1 MARDETMTQTAAP
14 ATLLIVDD
22 ERTLRFTIGEWAKDS
37 GFRAIEA
44 ENGRDAVTAVREQ
57 GVDVV
62 LLDLKL
68 GDGGSGF
75 DVLRA
80 VHPQAPGIDFY
91 LLSNFSTPAYR
102 RSAEELGA
110 RGFFDKTQEFGR
122 LMDLLAERARRAP

>member
-1 MARDETMTQTAAP
+1 MPLEVF
-14 ATLLIVDD
+14 LVDD
-22 ERTLRFTIGEWAKDS
+22 SAPVRERLLAMLA
-37 GFRAIEA
+37 AIAGVFVVGQA
-44 ENGRDAVTAVREQ
+44 ENAALAIRDILELRPQ
-57 GVDVV
+57 VV

-80 VHPQAPGIDFY
+80 VCPQAPEIDFY

-110 RGFFDKTQEFGR
+110 RGFYDKTQEFGR
-122 LMDLLAERARRAP
+122 LMDLIAERARRAP

>member
-1 MARDETMTQTAAP
+1 MPLDVF
-14 ATLLIVDD
+14 LVDD
-22 ERTLRFTIGEWAKDS
+22 SAPVRERLAAMLAALAGVCVV
-37 GFRAIEA
+37 GEA
-44 ENGRDAVTAVREQ
+44 ESAALAVAGILERRPQ
-57 GVDVV
+57 VV

-80 VHPQAPGIDFY
+80 VHPQAPEIDFY

-102 RSAEELGA
+102 RSAEDLGA

>member
-1 MARDETMTQTAAP
+1 VPLEVF
-14 ATLLIVDD
+14 LVDD
-22 ERTLRFTIGEWAKDS
+22 SAP
-37 GFRAIEA
+37 
-44 ENGRDAVTAVREQ
+44 VRERLLAMLAAIAGILVVGQAADAPQAIQ
-57 GVDVV
+57 GILDQRPHVV

-80 VHPQAPGIDFY
+80 VCPQAPGIDFY

-110 RGFFDKTQEFGR
+110 RGFFDKTQEFSQ

>member
-1 MARDETMTQTAAP
+1 MPLEVF
-14 ATLLIVDD
+14 LVDD
-22 ERTLRFTIGEWAKDS
+22 SAP
-37 GFRAIEA
+37 
-44 ENGRDAVTAVREQ
+44 VRERLLAMLAALAGVCVVGQAADAAQAVQ
-57 GVDVV
+57 GILGLRPQVV
-62 LLDLKL
+62 VLDLKL

-80 VHPQAPGIDFY
+80 VHPQAPEVDFY

>member
-1 MARDETMTQTAAP
+1 MPLDVF
-14 ATLLIVDD
+14 LVDD
-22 ERTLRFTIGEWAKDS
+22 SAP
-37 GFRAIEA
+37 
-44 ENGRDAVTAVREQ
+44 VRERLVAMLAAIA
-57 GVDVV
+57 GVCVIGQAEGAAEAIRSILDLRPQVV

-80 VHPQAPGIDFY
+80 VRPQAPEIDFY

-110 RGFFDKTQEFGR
+110 AGFYDKTQEFGR
-122 LMDLLAERARRAP
+122 LMDLIAERARRAP

>member
-1 MARDETMTQTAAP
+1 MPLDVF
-14 ATLLIVDD
+14 LVDD
-22 ERTLRFTIGEWAKDS
+22 SAP
-37 GFRAIEA
+37 
-44 ENGRDAVTAVREQ
+44 VRERLHAMLAALA
-57 GVDVV
+57 GVCVVGQAEGAEQAIAAILDCRPQVV

-80 VHPQAPGIDFY
+80 VHPQAPEIDFY

>member
-1 MARDETMTQTAAP
+1 MPLDVF
-14 ATLLIVDD
+14 LVDD
-22 ERTLRFTIGEWAKDS
+22 SAP
-37 GFRAIEA
+37 
-44 ENGRDAVTAVREQ
+44 VRERLLAMLAALA
-57 GVDVV
+57 GVCVVGQAEGAEQAIAAILACRPQVV

-80 VHPQAPGIDFY
+80 VHPQAPEIDFY

>member
-1 MARDETMTQTAAP
+1 MPLDVF
-14 ATLLIVDD
+14 LVDD
-22 ERTLRFTIGEWAKDS
+22 SAP
-37 GFRAIEA
+37 
-44 ENGRDAVTAVREQ
+44 VRERLHAMLAALA
-57 GVDVV
+57 GVCVVGQAEGAEQAIAAILACRPQVV

-80 VHPQAPGIDFY
+80 VHPQAPEIDFY